1 MNDPFSRALGD
12 RRGFHGVDL
21 AVSGDLASSPTAR
34 ARALTA
40 SLPPLAELV
49 SVNDDIEQR
58 ASEHR
63 LRSHPCATRPVAEGA
78 RIVWQLTDD
87 LVADWRALLLWRAPG
102 AWELYTHVP

>member
-1 MNDPFSRALGD
+1 
-12 RRGFHGVDL
+12 
-21 AVSGDLASSPTAR
+21 
-34 ARALTA
+34 
-40 SLPPLAELV
+40 LPPLAELV
-49 SVNDDIEQR
+49 SVNDVIEQR